1 MKKISIIFLSFFLFI
16 SVTTLFSNKLLEL
29 YFTYKLSNWVERK
42 VLIKNFE
49 FVYPNKILISD
60 LQIFNKDTDHF
71 KNIFYTKKIEINF
84 NIRSFMFSDLVI
96 IDKLNIDGP
105 EFFLEIIVKK
115 NQEDKINK
123 EKDFA
128 NVEDNIGLAK
138 KINEDLPD
146 KIWPKKIRD
155 INFLIN
161 DTNIS
166 NGKAF
171 IKVSTLPEVSNVIL
185 SDFSFYKIGN
195 DKESKHYKE
204 ALKLMFFDIFARIE
218 DNEKKKILKKIYKL

>member
-115 NQEDKINK
+115 KPRRQKQ
-123 EKDFA
+123 
-128 NVEDNIGLAK
+128 
-138 KINEDLPD
+138 
-146 KIWPKKIRD
+146 
-155 INFLIN
+155 
-161 DTNIS
+161 
-166 NGKAF
+166 
-171 IKVSTLPEVSNVIL
+171 
-185 SDFSFYKIGN
+185 
-195 DKESKHYKE
+195 
-204 ALKLMFFDIFARIE
+204 
-218 DNEKKKILKKIYKL
+218 

>member
-1 MKKISIIFLSFFLFI
+1 MKKISIIFVSFILLIFVLFLFK
-16 SVTTLFSNKLLEL
+16 NKLIEF
-29 YFTYKLSNWVERK
+29 YFTYKFSNWVERK
-42 VLIKNFE
+42 VLVKNFE

-60 LQIFNKDTDHF
+60 LQIFNKDTHHF
-71 KNIFYTKKIEINF
+71 KNIFYTKKIEINL

-96 IDKLNIDGP
+96 IDKLKIDGP

-146 KIWPKKIRD
+146 KIWPKKYEI
-155 INFLIN
+155 
-161 DTNIS
+161 
-166 NGKAF
+166 
-171 IKVSTLPEVSNVIL
+171 
-185 SDFSFYKIGN
+185 
-195 DKESKHYKE
+195 
-204 ALKLMFFDIFARIE
+204 
-218 DNEKKKILKKIYKL
+218 